1 MSTMQLFRRQINSR
15 ELSFMSAFIAIG
27 AVARILIGNLALE
40 SPAPVFGI
48 FIKIGLTETLTF
60 ISGFVFG
67 PGVGFLTGA
76 LIIVTSD
83 LYMLPGPWTPF
94 IAAIIGVFGIG
105 AGIIRRYIDHP
116 SPLTLGLCAALLTI
130 LSETL
135 QNSWVALFY
144 GVPMVATMI
153 TGLPSLVTALAN
165 NVILI
170 GTAGPRVIKLVQG
183 ATDRSSST
191 P

>member
-1 MSTMQLFRRQINSR
+1 
-15 ELSFMSAFIAIG
+15 MSAFIAIG